1 MDNFDNAI
9 IRSKRRKKIY
19 IITLLLHIT
28 FHMSLLTLFEPI
40 FFFNYVSKVEEKA
53 FYGQI
58 TNYLSFL
65 SKKEG
70 LFKDNTISNKFI
82 LNNIN
87 DELNKEKNY
96 NTLFEMKKNIHIGLE
111 NKKDHNKKLENKSYL
126 FFKFLFPIFLLIGII
141 FVWKVNLDLPKI
153 FLEHIL
159 TISFIGFYEMWFF
172 NNIVMNYKTVSSEEM
187 NFLIT
192 TCLLKMTETNY
203 DQISFNKNITDN
215 CFLI

>member
-1 MDNFDNAI
+1 MEKLDNAI
-9 IRSKRRKKIY
+9 IRFKRRKKIY

-70 LFKDNTISNKFI
+70 MFKDDTISNKFI

-87 DELNKEKNY
+87 EELNKEKNY
-96 NTLFEMKKNIHIGLE
+96 NSLFEMKKNIHIGLE
-111 NKKDHNKKLENKSYL
+111 DKEEHNKKLENKSYL
-126 FFKFLFPIFLLIGII
+126 FFKFLLPIFLSISI
-141 FVWKVNLDLPKI
+141 F
-153 FLEHIL
+153 
-159 TISFIGFYEMWFF
+159 
-172 NNIVMNYKTVSSEEM
+172 
-187 NFLIT
+187 
-192 TCLLKMTETNY
+192 
-203 DQISFNKNITDN
+203 
-215 CFLI
+215 

>member
-65 SKKEG
+65 SKREG

-96 NTLFEMKKNIHIGLE
+96 NTLFEMKKDIHIGLE